1 MSKKIAAGAQA
12 IVLDVKVGVGA
23 FMETVDEAREL
34 ARRMVAIGRLSGRE
48 VVALLSD
55 MNQPLGGRWATRWK
69 CAKRLILCRRGP
81 ADFREHCLVVASHML
96 VLGKKAPDLDDA
108 RRMAEAALTGGQAWE
123 RFRTLVEAQG
133 GDVSFIDHPDSLPTA
148 AVIQTVPAPR
158 SGWLS
163 QINAR
168 TVGETS
174 VTLGAGRER
183 KGDPIDH
190 GVGILIHH
198 KVGDQVEQGQPL
210 FTVYAKTQKDFD
222 VARER
227 LLEAHCWSSQPSTA
241 LPLFYDVSFLI

>member
-1 MSKKIAAGAQA
+1 
-12 IVLDVKVGVGA
+12 
-23 FMETVDEAREL
+23 METVDEASEL
-34 ARRMVAIGRLSGRE
+34 ARRMVAIGKLSGRE
-48 VVALLSD
+48 VVGLISD
-55 MNQPLGGRWATRWK
+55 MNQPLGRAVGNALEVREAIDT
-69 CAKRLILCRRGP
+69 LQDQGP
-81 ADFREHCLVVASHML
+81 ADFREHCMVVASHML
-96 VLGKKAPDLDDA
+96 VLGRKAPDLNQA
-108 RRMAEAALTGGQAWE
+108 RRMAEAALTGGKAWE
-123 RFRTLVEAQG
+123 RFRTLVKVQG

-148 AVIQTVPAPR
+148 AVIQTVPAPC

-241 LPLFYDVSFLI
+241 LPLFYDVIS